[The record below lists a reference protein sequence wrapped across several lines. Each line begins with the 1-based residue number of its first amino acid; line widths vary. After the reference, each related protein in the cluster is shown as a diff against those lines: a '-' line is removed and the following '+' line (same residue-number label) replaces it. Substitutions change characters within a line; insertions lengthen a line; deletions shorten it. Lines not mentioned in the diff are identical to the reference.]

1 MSKDYDAT
9 SLDSLRDL
17 DEEDGDEGM
26 VQERTYLFNVQTSY
40 AITASG
46 EDEAYDILME
56 NEDERRMR
64 VLDQDVQF
72 VGED

>member
-40 AITASG
+40 AITAAS

-56 NEDERRMR
+56 YEDERRMR